1 MELFGLYAALCTPA
15 VELSS
20 QDAERLVEGLIY
32 AQNGAVFH
40 AVQTKEEKEKMA
52 FFRKILVPMES
63 FCLNFTL
70 HFEDPL
76 VDKVH
81 NISLSQ
87 QLCPLTVAPRMANS
101 VAARKIGEVLEFAK
115 TSNSFL
121 TKVASA
127 ALEHLPQTLQWEQVG
142 NSPCFHARDQGCLYS
157 INLLNGKVL
166 QDGYPPRRVPASI
179 MEHELY
185 CAALMMRV
193 LRLDIFW
200 GTK

>member
-1 MELFGLYAALCTPA
+1 
-15 VELSS
+15 
-20 QDAERLVEGLIY
+20 
-32 AQNGAVFH
+32 
-40 AVQTKEEKEKMA
+40 
-52 FFRKILVPMES
+52 
-63 FCLNFTL
+63 
-70 HFEDPL
+70 
-76 VDKVH
+76 
-81 NISLSQ
+81 
-87 QLCPLTVAPRMANS
+87 MANS

-121 TKVASA
+121 TKAASA

-185 CAALMMRV
+185 RRSFGDASFEV
-193 LRLDIFW
+193 GFFFFW
-200 GTK
+200 GHKLKSTWLCLCIFFVTLSPIIMEVENSPTWKETNIGRTHFALPWLREEE

>member
-1 MELFGLYAALCTPA
+1 M
-15 VELSS
+15 
-20 QDAERLVEGLIY
+20 Q
-32 AQNGAVFH
+32 
-40 AVQTKEEKEKMA
+40 
-52 FFRKILVPMES
+52 
-63 FCLNFTL
+63 
-70 HFEDPL
+70 
-76 VDKVH
+76 
-81 NISLSQ
+81 NISLSK

-115 TSNSFL
+115 TPSSFL
-121 TKVASA
+121 TRVASA

-185 CAALMMRV
+185 RRSFDDASFEVGYFLGHK
-193 LRLDIFW
+193 LKS
-200 GTK
+200 T